1 MADSESQEPE
11 KVRRT
16 VRGVVVSN
24 AMQKTIVVKVER
36 LVAHPKYR
44 KYVRK
49 HSKFYAHDE
58 TERARNGDFVEL
70 LLTRPLS
77 KKKRWLLDRVIREAP
92 IEAVEGIES

>member
-1 MADSESQEPE
+1 MPDSETQEPV

-49 HSKFYAHDE
+49 HTKYYAHDE
-58 TERARNGDFVEL
+58 NDRARNGDFVEL

-92 IEAVEGIES
+92 VEAVEGTQP